1 MIKAVLFFAADGLAC
16 YILGYIVGRWTSEQ
30 AISRNRSEMGLDI
43 ETEEENNE
51 NTSGDTQ
58 D

>member
-1 MIKAVLFFAADGLAC
+1 MIKTFIFCAANSLIC
-16 YILGYIVGRWTSEQ
+16 YIVGFIVGRKTSEQ
-30 AISRNRSEMGLDI
+30 ALYEKRSEMGLDI
-43 ETEEENNE
+43 ETEEGINE